1 VKPLRVVLVMVEPPL
16 PFGSAAA
23 RWYYVLLR
31 GLVERG
37 HRVTAFAVCSNA
49 ADVEKAALV
58 FPAPQ
63 YDLRCHPIENRDG
76 VAAKLETIRKP
87 HSHLFR
93 DEVRREL
100 AAILRD
106 GYDVLHLETL
116 WSGWAALDVDPAKVL
131 VNLHYLYAIDDANGS
146 FVDIRTGL
154 QRALRKRAERNLLR
168 RFGTI
173 AAITPRLES
182 AARKIVRGEVPVYWF
197 PFAIDSTLYRFVP
210 VDERPTHPVVSAI
223 GSMNWRPS
231 HSAAVRLVTRL
242 WPGIKQQV
250 PEAKLRIVGWRARSM
265 LREYVDLP
273 DVEIIE
279 DVPDIRPYFNSSVLV
294 HTADHASGIKVKIVE
309 AMAFGVPVVTNT
321 EGIEGLPAHD
331 GEHLIV
337 SDEDRTNIERTVALL
352 RNVPEQE
359 RLRIAA
365 RRLIDTQC
373 SPARAL
379 DAVEHC
385 YRDMIARHGGMRS
398 GTMLASTPLD
408 STAQSSI
415 APRADPRKIT
425 VQLSTD
431 GARLPSC
438 W

>member
-1 VKPLRVVLVMVEPPL
+1 MSVKPLRVVVVMIEPPL

-37 HRVTAFAVCSNA
+37 HRVTAFAACSSASDIERA
-49 ADVEKAALV
+49 ASM

-63 YDLRCHPIENRDG
+63 YDLRCYPIENRKG
-76 VAAKLETIRKP
+76 VAAKLETIRRP
-87 HSHLFR
+87 HSHQFR
-93 DEVRREL
+93 EGVRREL
-100 AAILRD
+100 AAVLRK
-106 GYDVLHLETL
+106 GYDVLHLETA
-116 WSGWAALDVDPAKVL
+116 WSGWAALDANQAKVL
-131 VNLHYLYAIDDANGS
+131 VNLHYLYAIDDGDSS

-182 AARKIVRGEVPVYWF
+182 AARKITGGKVPVYWF

-210 VDERPTHPVVSAI
+210 AAERPERPVVSLI

-231 HSAAVRLVTRL
+231 HSAAVRLLTRL
-242 WPGIKQQV
+242 WPGIKAQV
-250 PEAKLRIVGWRARSM
+250 PDAKLRIVGWRARSM

-279 DVPDIRPYFNSSVLV
+279 DVPDIAPYFKDSSVLV
-294 HTADHASGIKVKIVE
+294 HAAANASGIKVKIVE

-321 EGIEGLPAHD
+321 EGIEGLPVRD
-331 GEHLIV
+331 GVHLAV
-337 SDEDRTNIERTVALL
+337 SDDDRGIIERTVALL

-359 RLRIAA
+359 RMRLAA
-365 RRLIDTQC
+365 RELIDTQC

-379 DAVEHC
+379 DAVEGC
-385 YRDMIARHGGMRS
+385 YQDIIGRRGGEHGIVP
-398 GTMLASTPLD
+398 LASPRSD
-408 STAQSSI
+408 STTHSSF
-415 APRADPRKIT
+415 AP
-425 VQLSTD
+425 
-431 GARLPSC
+431 
-438 W
+438 